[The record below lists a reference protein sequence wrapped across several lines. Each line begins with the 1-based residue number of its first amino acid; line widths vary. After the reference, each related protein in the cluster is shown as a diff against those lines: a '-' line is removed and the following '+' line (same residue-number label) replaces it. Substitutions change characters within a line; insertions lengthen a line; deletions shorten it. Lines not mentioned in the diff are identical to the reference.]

1 MTVSTGYASI
11 ASPSEPVKSWV
22 DAVSDVNASRTVA
35 TASDVE
41 FAPLVMTNNSPV
53 LMSSV
58 GTVTNTVNR
67 GNVVVWYGWF
77 DANNQWHDGWQRVSN
92 DGSFSLSFDGTLNR
106 ITFQFPRTALPVAGN
121 YLFSFDFASDFSCN
135 YNSPFIE
142 TVYSSNNVAST
153 TKSYDCTD
161 YFSSSSGDFCL
172 SSVPVAIG
180 SNTTAV
186 HPFGFSVFVNGIRD
200 HFSGSFR
207 ARFDLY
213 NGSEVVV
220 DRPGGSSIDTQADY
234 QYSVTDSLG
243 SIGDTL
249 AEIVK
254 TISNQLEAL
263 WNQMYNFMHLPQ
275 YQKLEEI
282 RQAIEN
288 IRLDVDVDNQDVV
301 NKLDEQ
307 IANDNAN
314 TTKVEKAVEKHGNFI
329 IEGLKSLF
337 IPDDEYF
344 SSLFDR
350 LHQFFSDRLGFLY
363 VPFDLLIRLL
373 DAIKGADTAFA
384 GIPFPGIQAGEWVLL
399 EPTIVTF
406 DILNEFPELVS
417 ALHFITSVVMIG
429 AFLNLLH
436 RKMEEVMSR

>member
-1 MTVSTGYASI
+1 MAFSSYASI
-11 ASPSEPVKSWV
+11 ASASEPVKSW
-22 DAVSDVNASRTVA
+22 DAAVEEVKARRV
-35 TASDVE
+35 ASDSEAE
-41 FAPLVMTNNSPV
+41 FAPLALTNASLSPV
-53 LMSSV
+53 LRSSA
-58 GTVTNTVNR
+58 GTVSNTVDRTGISVLFYNADR
-67 GNVVVWYGWF
+67 SKTARSYISSDGYIQHVTTDF
-77 DANNQWHDGWQRVSN
+77 DIKTVD
-92 DGSFSLSFDGTLNR
+92 FILNS
-106 ITFQFPRTALPVAGN
+106 TCLPNTGN
-121 YLFSFDFASDFSCN
+121 YSFSFDISSDFSYDLTSLRFWTYQTYKNAERDVVNQTISN
-135 YNSPFIE
+135 YEFVSGDIYLPP
-142 TVYSSNNVAST
+142 TVVAIS
-153 TKSYDCTD
+153 KSGVFTI
-161 YFSSSSGDFCL
+161 SLAIKSSGLRNFGGAAKFRFVRTEDTPSFSAAGSGTDMSNEIYQEGVTSGL
-172 SSVPVAIG
+172 S
-180 SNTTAV
+180 N
-186 HPFGFSVFVNGIRD
+186 
-200 HFSGSFR
+200 
-207 ARFDLY
+207 
-213 NGSEVVV
+213 
-220 DRPGGSSIDTQADY
+220 
-234 QYSVTDSLG
+234 
-243 SIGDTL
+243 IGDTL
-249 AEIVK
+249 EEIVE
-254 TISNQLEAL
+254 TISLQIEAL

-275 YQKLEEI
+275 YAKLEEI

-288 IRLDVDVDNQDVV
+288 IRLDVDVDNHDVV

-314 TTKVEKAVEKHGNFI
+314 TSKVEKAVEKHGNFI

-373 DAIKGADTAFA
+373 DAIKNADTAFA

-399 EPTIVTF
+399 EPTTVTF